1 MFCVCFGHC
10 DANVLLEEEPEQTV
24 FAWNTLETVWVSGSR
39 SYYKDDILL
48 LKSAN
53 GEGERTQGHTVPSVS
68 PAFRRSNHAV
78 QTDEPPSYEDALQQ
92 PKYADFPAPP
102 TMASPSHRL
111 RPTAPALTPLPRRLR
126 HQQDVLWLL
135 PKCSAHHRPP
145 LSAGVPSSNTGDMED
160 FLSTQ
165 LESTS
170 IRHAFIRKVYLTL
183 AAQLA
188 VTFSVVAVFIFVE
201 PVQKFVQIY
210 SGVYWASFGI
220 FVVVYCILIC
230 CKEPRR
236 RFPWNLLLLGVFTLA
251 LSYMAGTISSYYETK
266 AVFVAMGVTA
276 VICVAVT
283 LFCFQTK
290 VDFTSC
296 GGLLCIVS
304 VLLVV
309 LGIVTAVVLSF
320 KYVPWLHMLYAAI
333 GAIVHTLFLVYNT
346 QLLMGNRQLALSPEE
361 YIYGALSLYIDVVD
375 IFLFILQISGAAD
388 LD

>member
-1 MFCVCFGHC
+1 MCPVFVPCVLCLVPC
-10 DANVLLEEEPEQTV
+10 VLCLVPCV
-24 FAWNTLETVWVSGSR
+24 LCLVPCVLCR
-39 SYYKDDILL
+39 
-48 LKSAN
+48 
-53 GEGERTQGHTVPSVS
+53 PSV
-68 PAFRRSNHAV
+68 
-78 QTDEPPSYEDALQQ
+78 L
-92 PKYADFPAPP
+92 
-102 TMASPSHRL
+102 MCASVSVCG
-111 RPTAPALTPLPRRLR
+111 
-126 HQQDVLWLL
+126 Q
-135 PKCSAHHRPP
+135 
-145 LSAGVPSSNTGDMED
+145 
-160 FLSTQ
+160 
-165 LESTS
+165 
-170 IRHAFIRKVYLTL
+170 VYLTL

-210 SGVYWASFGI
+210 SGVYWAGI
-220 FVVVYCILIC
+220 FVVESENPLNCSVSFTLVY
-230 CKEPRR
+230 
-236 RFPWNLLLLGVFTLA
+236 LLL
-251 LSYMAGTISSYYETK
+251 SSVCVSHYYETK

>member
-1 MFCVCFGHC
+1 M
-10 DANVLLEEEPEQTV
+10 
-24 FAWNTLETVWVSGSR
+24 
-39 SYYKDDILL
+39 
-48 LKSAN
+48 
-53 GEGERTQGHTVPSVS
+53 PSK
-68 PAFRRSNHAV
+68 
-78 QTDEPPSYEDALQQ
+78 TDEPPSYEDALQQ

-102 TMASPSHRL
+102 HHGFPLPPPPSYSPSPDPPCPGVYGISRTSSGFYPSAA
-111 RPTAPALTPLPRRLR
+111 PTTVPT
-126 HQQDVLWLL
+126 
-135 PKCSAHHRPP
+135 

-165 LESTS
+165 WESTS